1 MDLQFSVWLRAW
13 SSTNRHWYAR
23 RNFAN
28 LISLHCTRSFICD
41 IMISRVYDLV
51 LFKTYIYFFVL
62 AIKTHSIMKEWSINR
77 RRLER
82 VSRLNSL
89 MVERREIGDVCS
101 KRTNSF
107 YYFFVLAT
115 KTCTI
120 MKNNWRCNYEYFWY
134 ASIRRFCGWGC
145 CRRNIGDDSIGS
157 NNSYQVRKNAK
168 ESLILR
174 IA

>member
-1 MDLQFSVWLRAW
+1 MDLQFSIRLGAW

-23 RNFAN
+23 WKSAN
-28 LISLHCTRSFICD
+28 LISLHCTRSFMCD
-41 IMISRVYDLV
+41 IMISHVYDLV
-51 LFKTYIYFFVL
+51 LFKHVFIFFVL
-62 AIKTHSIMKEWSINR
+62 AIKTHAIMKEWSINR
-77 RRLER
+77 RRLVR

-107 YYFFVLAT
+107 LFFFAT

-145 CRRNIGDDSIGS
+145 CWRNISDDSIGS
-157 NNSYQVRKNAK
+157 NNSDQVRKNAK
-168 ESLILR
+168 DSLILMV
-174 IA
+174 A

>member
-1 MDLQFSVWLRAW
+1 MLDEI
-13 SSTNRHWYAR
+13 
-23 RNFAN
+23 FAN

-41 IMISRVYDLV
+41 IMILRVYDLV
-51 LFKTYIYFFVL
+51 FLKHVFIFFVL
-62 AIKTHSIMKEWSINR
+62 AKKTHSIMKEWSINR

-107 YYFFVLAT
+107 FFIFFVLAT
-115 KTCTI
+115 KTCTL
-120 MKNNWRCNYEYFWY
+120 MKNNWRCNHEYFWY

-145 CRRNIGDDSIGS
+145 CRRNIGYDSIGI
-157 NNSYQVRKNAK
+157 NNSDQIRKNAK

-174 IA
+174 IT